1 MSRPQPEPTAGP
13 SLRLRVFAA
22 MGLVVLAGAG
32 TLAITALLVAP
43 AVFHQHLEQAGV
55 AQSPDVAMHVDEG
68 FATALLVSIA
78 VGVLAA
84 VIVAAAVALIV
95 ARRINDPVA
104 AAAATASRL
113 AAGDYSARV
122 TRPLM
127 GPELAD
133 LADSVNALADRL
145 EQTEASRLRLVTD
158 LAHELRTPLTA
169 IDATVEA
176 IADGIL
182 PADATTLST
191 LTDQSRRLSRLVDD
205 LGAVSRADERSFRLD
220 PRPVD
225 LVEVASAATTATA
238 ARFVAKGVGLETRLG
253 PPVTVIADADRI
265 AEVIGQLL
273 DNSLRRCRAADHV
286 TVTVD
291 RRGDS
296 AVIAVTDTGS
306 GFDPAEADRL
316 FQRFYRAGSDPS
328 GSGIGLTIART
339 LIEAHGGA
347 LRATSPG
354 PGRGATFAITL
365 PTGQWNA
372 HHSGDARL

>member
-22 MGLVVLAGAG
+22 MGLVVLAGAA
-32 TLAITALLVAP
+32 TLAIAALLVAP
-43 AVFHQHLEQAGV
+43 AVFHRHLEQAGV
-55 AQSPDVAMHVDEG
+55 AQSPDVVMHVDEG

-78 VGVLAA
+78 VGVVAA

-95 ARRINDPVA
+95 ARRINEPVA
-104 AAAATASRL
+104 AAAAAASRL

-127 GPELAD
+127 GRELAD
-133 LADSVNALADRL
+133 LADSVNALAGRL

-191 LTDQSRRLSRLVDD
+191 LTDQSRRVSRLVDD
-205 LGAVSRADERSFRLD
+205 LGAVSRADERAFRLD
-220 PRPVD
+220 PGPVN

-238 ARFVAKGVGLETRLG
+238 ARFAAKGVALETRRG

-273 DNSLRRCRAADHV
+273 DNSLRHCQAGDHV
-286 TVTVD
+286 SIAVT

-296 AVIAVTDTGS
+296 AVVTVTDTGS

-365 PTGQWNA
+365 PTAQ
-372 HHSGDARL
+372 